1 MEELPPSLQSP
12 SSDTEASLRILT
24 ILMQD
29 VVLGEEE
36 AEEEELVTVLVV
48 GLTSTRVVLAV
59 DDTVAVAVGTSRAD
73 AATCALC
80 VAAAGDKSLV

>member
-36 AEEEELVTVLVV
+36 EELVTVLVV
-48 GLTSTRVVLAV
+48 GLTSTRAVLAV
-59 DDTVAVAVGTSRAD
+59 DDAVAVAVAVGTSRAD